1 MKNSNTIQKLNKR
14 IKWMQEEINSP
25 FTPPTRVKNHKTE
38 IKRLEIAI
46 AENTE
51 NNISIAVSNLA
62 LLQEATVRIKNNW
75 SEQKV
80 IALVQQ
86 MSNNQIEATQ
96 ILSKLYN

>member
-46 AENTE
+46 AEN
-51 NNISIAVSNLA
+51 NNYIAVSNLA
-62 LLQEATVRIKNNW
+62 LLQEARVRIENNW

>member
-1 MKNSNTIQKLNKR
+1 MKNSNTIQKLNNR

-46 AENTE
+46 AEN
-51 NNISIAVSNLA
+51 NNYITVSNLA
-62 LLQEATVRIKNNW
+62 LLQEARVRIENNW

-86 MSNNQIEATQ
+86 MSNNKIEAIQ

>member
-1 MKNSNTIQKLNKR
+1 MKNSNTIQKLNNR

-46 AENTE
+46 AEN
-51 NNISIAVSNLA
+51 NNYITVSNLA
-62 LLQEATVRIKNNW
+62 LLQEARVRIENNW